1 MPKNIPLKPGQKFN
15 RLVVVKLDHKK
26 EYVYPGGKQR
36 AFQEYYLCKCD
47 CGKTTIVHKDSLKR
61 GLTKSCGCWNAEIRP
76 IVHTKHGMEGTRI
89 YRIWQGMKRRCFN
102 KSWWAYKHYGGRGI
116 TICAA
121 WKDNFAAFYKWAI
134 NNGYKDSLTI
144 DRINVNGNYEP
155 SNCRWATWKEQ
166 ANNRRKKI

>member
-26 EYVYPGGKQR
+26 EYVYPRGKQR

-47 CGKTTIVHKDSLKR
+47 CGKTAIVYKDSLKR
-61 GLTKSCGCWNAEIRP
+61 GLTKSCGCWNAEIKS

-89 YRIWQGMKRRCFN
+89 YRIWQGIKKRCFN

-116 TICAA
+116 TVCAA
-121 WKDNFAAFYKWAI
+121 WKDDFTAFYKWAM

-155 SNCRWATWKEQ
+155 SNCRWTTWKEQ